1 MAVPGASWR
10 DSARNPRFFFVDA
23 LAALPL
29 VLFLVHVRLWTFI
42 LAIVTMIF
50 FAVLEKFQ
58 FTVPIFM
65 RWLRSTLAGR
75 VRVARPE
82 WRE

>member
-1 MAVPGASWR
+1 MSGAAWR

-23 LAALPL
+23 LAAMPL
-29 VLFLVHVRLWTFI
+29 VLFLVHIKAWTFY

-50 FAVLEKFQ
+50 FAILERFK

-65 RWLRSTLAGR
+65 RWLRSTMAGR
-75 VRVARPE
+75 VRVSHPT
-82 WRE
+82 WRD